1 MTLAIMQ
8 PYFFP
13 YIGYFQ
19 LIQCVDKF
27 VVYDDVNYIK
37 KGWINRNRILVNGS
51 PTLITIPV
59 KNASQNRLIN
69 ETELASDRSWIPKFL
84 KTLEQAYKKAPFF
97 PVVFPGIEA
106 ILLAEYANIAELN
119 KATIRF
125 VCSYLNLQTT
135 LVPNSG
141 AYANKHLKAQ
151 HRILDICLQES
162 ASTYINPIG
171 GMEIYDHV
179 LFNQHLISLYFLK
192 PTPTPYSQFGND
204 FQANLSMLDALMFL
218 DKSELTAKLKEFQ
231 LVSNK

>member
-1 MTLAIMQ
+1 MKLAIMQ

-37 KGWINRNRILVNGS
+37 KGWINRNRVLVNGA
-51 PTLITIPV
+51 PALITIPV

-69 ETELASDRSWIPKFL
+69 ETELASDRGWIPRFL
-84 KTLEQAYKKAPFF
+84 KTLEQAYKKAPLF
-97 PVVFPGIEA
+97 PAIFPNIEA
-106 ILLAEYANIAELN
+106 ILLADYANIAELN
-119 KATIRF
+119 WATIRF
-125 VCSYLNLQTT
+125 VCNYLDLQTE

-141 AYANKHLKAQ
+141 DYANKHLKAQ
-151 HRILDICLQES
+151 HRILDICLQEQ

-171 GMEIYDHV
+171 GMEIYDHT
-179 LFNQHLISLYFLK
+179 LFEQHQIALYFLK
-192 PTPTPYSQFGND
+192 ATPTPYNQFGNE

-218 DKSELTAKLKEFQ
+218 DKAALTAKLKEFQ
-231 LVSNK
+231 LISNK